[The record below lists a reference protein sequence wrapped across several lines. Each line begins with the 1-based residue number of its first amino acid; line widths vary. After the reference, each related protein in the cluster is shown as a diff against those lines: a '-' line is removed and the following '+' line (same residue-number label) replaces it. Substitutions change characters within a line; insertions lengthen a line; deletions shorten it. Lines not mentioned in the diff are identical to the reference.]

1 MRRIVVEEAL
11 RATAVIPLAIM
22 GWAYLSVNHFLP
34 ASGWSFAALVLGMPL
49 IFFSIMVAI
58 RRKTGREL
66 KLRGWALV
74 AILAGS
80 WVLFMLARMI
90 FAR

>member
-11 RATAVIPLAIM
+11 RAAAVLSVAIM
-22 GWAYLSVNHFLP
+22 CWAYLTVNHFLP
-34 ASGWSFAALVLGMPL
+34 ASGWSFAAVVLGIPL

-74 AILAGS
+74 AFLAGS
-80 WVLFMLARMI
+80 MVLFMLARTI

>member
-11 RATAVIPLAIM
+11 RATAIVYFAMM

-34 ASGWSFAALVLGMPL
+34 ASGWSFAALVLGIPL

-74 AILAGS
+74 AVLAGS
-80 WVLFMLARMI
+80 LVLFMLARAI